1 MLGKATPWPT
11 LARDART
18 EAAWSGRWTRREGAE
33 SRAQRWQDRGPRRRG
48 LRTLREHGELT
59 AFWGNTK
66 LRSEAASKALGR
78 GILVGVVGQRVELQ
92 ARMRDKTP
100 RPSAECRKEG
110 VEAAVNGWLAQYSD
124 YQRLMHRREESKA
137 KQSKGRK
144 EKKDKAA
151 RAKGR
156 SKRVDPACT
165 AKACRKEWLES
176 CGDGVLFRRPVP
188 SMVFFFFFFFSLTRP
203 AVMGTRPRLQMFVGS
218 NWLLVPFGCLS
229 RPNTAKSRHLLLCA
243 PSASSSI
250 AC

>member
-18 EAAWSGRWTRREGAE
+18 EETWSVDEERGNRE
-33 SRAQRWQDRGPRRRG
+33 QRWQDRGPRRRG
-48 LRTLREHGELT
+48 LRTQREHGELT

-66 LRSEAASKALGR
+66 LRSEAASNALGR

-137 KQSKGRK
+137 KQSKEREEREERK
-144 EKKDKAA
+144 RKTKLQGQRGDQGGWILHAQPRLAEKN
-151 RAKGR
+151 GW
-156 SKRVDPACT
+156 RVAVMVFC
-165 AKACRKEWLES
+165 S
-176 CGDGVLFRRPVP
+176 DGQCPQWF
-188 SMVFFFFFFFSLTRP
+188 FFFFFFFSLTR
-203 AVMGTRPRLQMFVGS
+203 
-218 NWLLVPFGCLS
+218 LLSWGRDRDS
-229 RPNTAKSRHLLLCA
+229 RCSLAATSC
-243 PSASSSI
+243 
-250 AC
+250 